1 MKIFNLLLLSLL
13 TGSLSAFGQ
22 TMKADTTGKVW
33 GINECVQ
40 YAWSHNLDIQSGRLT
55 QKITES
61 EKNRSFSQMMPSLS
75 LNAGHNWNATPNAVS
90 GDKSSQSANAGL
102 SGALDLFSGA
112 QKYNSYLQSSA
123 TVESGIY
130 DLEARKNS
138 LKLTVIQAYLQVLLN
153 RERLIA
159 ANSQVEV
166 SARNLVKIK
175 AKAALGLASDYM
187 VLQGESQLAADDF
200 NSISQESNL
209 RLAELNLK
217 QVLNYPSDSLISIQV
232 LIPVSIASHLQD
244 STVDI
249 EPVYLAAKSAL
260 PEFKSAEFNRIAS
273 DYSLSSSKG
282 AWFPSLSLTY
292 GLSTSWSSRNQTQS
306 FTGSMLTVPTGYLQ
320 SDPTELVLSDQPVS
334 TWKKTSFGDQISQ
347 NLSPYIGLNLS
358 FPILDNRSRSTR
370 IEQSEIQ
377 FEKAKLNEKQTEV
390 LVKKQVES
398 AVFNYRNS
406 LKQFD
411 ASKYAFNLAQAAF
424 NQTEKKY
431 EQGLISGYDYLTEKN
446 ALQQRETEFLQVKYQ
461 HVLNRL
467 TLDYYQQ
474 KELEW

>member
-1 MKIFNLLLLSLL
+1 MKIFNFILFFLFS
-13 TGSLSAFGQ
+13 SIAAPGQ
-22 TMKADTTGKVW
+22 TMQADTAGKVW
-33 GINECVQ
+33 GINECVK
-40 YAWSHNLDIQSGRLT
+40 YAWSHNLDLQSGRLT
-55 QKITES
+55 QKVTES
-61 EKNRSFSQMMPSLS
+61 EKKRSFSQMMPSLS
-75 LNAGHNWNATPNAVS
+75 LNAGHNWNAVPNAVS
-90 GDKSSQSANAGL
+90 GDQSSQSANAGL

-123 TVESGIY
+123 MVESGIY
-130 DLEARKNS
+130 DLESRKNS

-153 RERLIA
+153 REKLIA

-175 AKAALGLASDYM
+175 AKAALGLASDFM

-200 NSISQESNL
+200 ISISQESNL

-232 LIPVSIASHLQD
+232 LIPGSISEHLQD

-249 EPVYLAAKSAL
+249 EPVFLAAKSAL
-260 PEFKSAEFNRIAS
+260 PEFKSAEFNRIAG

-292 GLSTSWSSRNQTQS
+292 GLSTSWSSRLQTQT
-306 FTGSMLTVPTGYLQ
+306 FTGSTLTVPTGYLQ

-334 TWKKTSFGDQISQ
+334 TWKKTSLGDQISQ

-377 FEKAKLNEKQTEV
+377 VEKAKLNEKQTEV
-390 LVKKQVES
+390 SVKKQVES

-411 ASKYAFNLAQAAF
+411 ASKYAYNLAQAAF

-431 EQGLISGYDYLTEKN
+431 EQGLISGYDYLTGKN